1 MTAYDE
7 LHDEAGAMRAPYAT
21 ILARSG
27 IDVTRQAVPALRFPE
42 PVGDRSVYPVPLVLN
57 EDEYQSTIVPGVLQR
72 AFVLQALFEDIAIG
86 SAKLLNTGLLRED
99 DLEGILLSEGVDLER
114 LRHLWQG
121 QSRDQ
126 IRFVY
131 GPDMVRGPDGEW
143 VVLEDNVGCVGG
155 VAQGAATNDAY
166 LKSAG
171 LSSALA
177 FSSHSDLERAVQA
190 FFDRTG
196 VKPHTSG
203 LFGFAGWS
211 SSSGLEL
218 NDFETRVKTDCLL
231 SFGVTVTQPDELF
244 ALMRKGA
251 ANPSAI
257 VNFSAT
263 MTSVY
268 QDLARVAF
276 KGSGLPVMGS
286 PCVGLIASKGFLPC
300 DERLATEYLGE
311 KLILRSAPSRL
322 IREMPDQLPRTGVLK
337 RSNGCQ
343 GTEVFFLD
351 EVYGEDA
358 RANLLAAARQWGHC
372 GAILQEPVERSVFGN
387 PGIPSGPTAIE
398 IRPIVYVYGWKAALV
413 GEVVNGRAIPAGRE
427 RRGNVSRGACLLP
440 VLREAAIA
448 HTNSLGGMSG

>member
-7 LHDEAGAMRAPYAT
+7 LHDEIGTMRTPYAT

-27 IDVTRQAVPALRFPE
+27 IDVTRPAVSALRFPK
-42 PVGDRSVYPVPLVLN
+42 PVGDRSIYPVPLVLN

-72 AFVLQALFEDIAIG
+72 AFLLQALFEDIAVG
-86 SAKLLNTGLLRED
+86 SAKLLNSGLLSED
-99 DLEGILLSEGVDLER
+99 ELEGILLSEGVDLKR

-121 QSRDQ
+121 QSPDQ

-131 GPDMVRGPDGEW
+131 GPDLVRNPEGEW

-155 VAQGAATNDAY
+155 VAQGAATRDAY
-166 LKSAG
+166 LQSTG
-171 LSSALA
+171 LSSALG
-177 FSSHSDLERAVQA
+177 FSVHSDLERAVQA

-211 SSSGLEL
+211 SSTGLEL
-218 NDFETRVKTDCLL
+218 NDFETRVKADCLR
-231 SFGVTVTQPDELF
+231 SFGVTVTQPDELL
-244 ALMRKGA
+244 AWMRKDA

-263 MTSVY
+263 MTSAY
-268 QDLARVAF
+268 QDLAMAAF
-276 KGSGLPVMGS
+276 TGFSLPVMGS
-286 PCVGLIASKGFLPC
+286 PCVGLIASKSFLPF
-300 DERLATEYLGE
+300 DEHLATECLGE
-311 KLILRSAPSRL
+311 KLILRSASSQL
-322 IREMPDQLPRTGVLK
+322 IREMPDQLPRKGVLK

-351 EVYGEDA
+351 KICAEDA
-358 RANLLAAARQWGHC
+358 RDSLLAAARRWGHC
-372 GAILQEPVERSVFGN
+372 AAILQEPVERSVFVGT
-387 PGIPSGPTAIE
+387 GIPSSPTAIE

-413 GEVVNGRAIPAGRE
+413 GEVVTGRAIPAGGE
-427 RRGNVSRGACLLP
+427 RRGNVSRGAYLLP
-440 VLREAAIA
+440 VLREVAIA
-448 HTNSLGGMSG
+448 HRSPG

>member
-7 LHDEAGAMRAPYAT
+7 LHDETGAMRAPYAT

-27 IDVTRQAVPALRFPE
+27 IDVTNPAVPALRSPE
-42 PVGDRSVYPVPLVLN
+42 SVGDRSIYPVPLVLN
-57 EDEYQSTIVPGVLQR
+57 EDEYRSTIVPGVLQR
-72 AFVLQALFEDIAIG
+72 AFLLQALFEDIAIG
-86 SAKLLNTGLLRED
+86 SAKLLNSGLLSED
-99 DLEGILLSEGVDLER
+99 ELEGILLSEGIDLKR

-121 QSRDQ
+121 QSPDQ

-131 GPDMVRGPDGEW
+131 GPDLVRNPEGKW

-155 VAQGAATNDAY
+155 VAQGAVTRDAY
-166 LKSAG
+166 LQSRG
-171 LSSALA
+171 LSSPLT
-177 FSSHSDLERAVQA
+177 FPSHSDLERAVQA

-196 VKPHTSG
+196 VKPHTNG

-211 SSSGLEL
+211 SPNGLEV
-218 NDFETRVKTDCLL
+218 NDFETRVKADCLR
-231 SFGVTVTQPDELF
+231 SFGITVTQPDELL
-244 ALMRKGA
+244 AWMRKGA

-263 MTSVY
+263 MTSAY
-268 QDLARVAF
+268 QDLAIVAF
-276 KGSGLPVMGS
+276 TGSSLPVMGS
-286 PCVGLIASKGFLPC
+286 PCVGLIASKSFLPC

-322 IREMPDQLPRTGVLK
+322 IREMPDQLPRKGMLK

-351 EVYGEDA
+351 EICGKDA
-358 RANLLAAARQWGHC
+358 RVNLLTAAREWGHC
-372 GAILQEPVERSVFGN
+372 AAILQEPVERSVLGAT
-387 PGIPSGPTAIE
+387 GIATFSSTAVE

-413 GEVVNGRAIPAGRE
+413 GEVVTGRAIPAGGE
-427 RRGNVSRGACLLP
+427 RRGNVSRGAYLLP
-440 VLREAAIA
+440 VLREASNA
-448 HTNSLGGMSG
+448 HKFPG

>member
-7 LHDEAGAMRAPYAT
+7 LHDETGAMRAPYAT

-27 IDVTRQAVPALRFPE
+27 IDVTKPAVSALGSPQS
-42 PVGDRSVYPVPLVLN
+42 VGDRSIYPVPLVLN
-57 EDEYQSTIVPGVLQR
+57 DDEYRSTIVPGVLQR

-86 SAKLLNTGLLRED
+86 SAKLLNTGHLRED
-99 DLEGILLSEGVDLER
+99 ELEGILLSEGLDLKR

-121 QSRDQ
+121 QSSDQ

-131 GPDMVRGPDGEW
+131 GPDLVRNPEGEW
-143 VVLEDNVGCVGG
+143 IVLEDNVGCVGG
-155 VAQGAATNDAY
+155 VAQGAATRDAY
-166 LKSAG
+166 LQSRG
-171 LSSALA
+171 LSSAHA
-177 FSSHSDLERAVQA
+177 FPSTSDLERAVQA

-196 VKPHTSG
+196 VRPHTSG

-211 SSSGLEL
+211 SPNGLEV
-218 NDFETRVKTDCLL
+218 NDFETRVKADCLR
-231 SFGVTVTQPDELF
+231 SFGITVTQPGELF
-244 ALMRKGA
+244 AWMRTGA

-268 QDLARVAF
+268 RDLAMVAF
-276 KGSGLPVMGS
+276 TGSSLPIMGS
-286 PCVGLIASKGFLPC
+286 PCVGLIASKSFLPC

-322 IREMPDQLPRTGVLK
+322 IREMPDQLPPKGVLK

-343 GTEVFFLD
+343 GSEVFFLD
-351 EVYGEDA
+351 EICEEEERV
-358 RANLLAAARQWGHC
+358 NLLAATREWGHC
-372 GAILQEPVERSVFGN
+372 AAILQEPVERSVFAGT
-387 PGIPSGPTAIE
+387 GVASSSPTAIE

-413 GEVVNGRAIPAGRE
+413 GEVVTGRAIPAGGE
-427 RRGNVSRGACLLP
+427 RRGNVSRGAYLLP
-440 VLREAAIA
+440 VLREATIA
-448 HTNSLGGMSG
+448 QESLGKMPG